1 MKIVNSLSQAA
12 SFILF
17 LRLQI
22 LPVMAAKLLS
32 LIESTYGY
40 PGCPHYSL
48 NFHGKPHVWCDAT
61 AGRKSVFL
69 TEYSASSYRTNR
81 KSLVAELTELDRQ
94 AGTISLP
101 KMRHLLMLLFAR

>member
-1 MKIVNSLSQAA
+1 MRKVNFLSQAV

-32 LIESTYGY
+32 LIESTYVY

-48 NFHGKPHVWCDAT
+48 NILGKSNVWCDAT
-61 AGRKSVFL
+61 AGRKSVFIDK
-69 TEYSASSYRTNR
+69 YSASSYMTNR
-81 KSLVAELTELDRQ
+81 KFPVAELTALDRRT
-94 AGTISLP
+94 GTISLP
-101 KMRHLLMLLFAR
+101 KVRHLLMLLFAG

>member
-1 MKIVNSLSQAA
+1 MREVYSVSQAA

-17 LRLQI
+17 LLLQI
-22 LPVMAAKLLS
+22 LSVMAANLLS

-48 NFHGKPHVWCDAT
+48 NIHGKSNVWCDAT
-61 AGRKSVFL
+61 AGRKSDFL

-81 KSLVAELTELDRQ
+81 KFPVAELTELDRQ

-101 KMRHLLMLLFAR
+101 KVRHLLMLLFAE